1 MGFVI
6 EIWEYFSF
14 SFLTWK
20 MNKLPVCVQK
30 ENKLYY
36 YYSKS
41 GVITWNLEA
50 RTGMILSYERAVVS
64 H

>member
-14 SFLTWK
+14 FYLTWK
-20 MNKLPVCVQK
+20 RDKLPVCVQK
-30 ENKLYY
+30 ENKLCY

-41 GVITWNLEA
+41 GVITWSLEA